1 MTTETQTTTPKKQMS
16 LSYLTETGQVMATF
30 VDNSEP
36 LYIGIDEVPEDSR
49 IKALVGG
56 IMANLRGAT
65 SKLEGENR
73 TPANLR
79 TAIAQRMTDIRA
91 GQWTTERAPGEA
103 GESYTIE
110 QEAAWLFRKLKA
122 EAANKEFTETLAE
135 VAELWDSLTDDPK
148 GADGKPLKDEN
159 GKVILGQKGQVK
171 ATPRYQQALAQIK
184 ARRAAEKAEKM
195 AKKAAA
201 AEDVDF

>member
-16 LSYLTETGQVMATF
+16 LSYLAETGQVMATF

-79 TAIAQRMTDIRA
+79 TVIAQRMVDIRA
-91 GQWTTERAPGEA
+91 GQWTTERTPGEA
-103 GESYTIE
+103 GETYTIE

-122 EAANKEFTETLAE
+122 KAANKEFTETLAE